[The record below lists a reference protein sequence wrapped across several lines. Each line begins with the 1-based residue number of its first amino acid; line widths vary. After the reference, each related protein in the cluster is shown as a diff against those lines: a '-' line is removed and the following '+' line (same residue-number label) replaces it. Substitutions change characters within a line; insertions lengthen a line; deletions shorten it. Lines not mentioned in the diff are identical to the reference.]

1 MSGKYR
7 KALLGVGTY
16 TSPDGKVVVTPDR
29 LRHWEKEI
37 KRVQEANY
45 VVPMHWDHASDIELL
60 EPIRL
65 DTLHE
70 NKTRSARNTVGK
82 IVDFQVSSD
91 GQAANITLET
101 LTPEAT
107 RAASSNTC
115 FVSPVLFSEWKDGR
129 GNVYKDVIG
138 SVDFV
143 DYPVDA
149 SQGPFEPVQDQP
161 QFMSCVIRMATNSR
175 IFRMASEKDPSS
187 AEPFGSEPAA
197 DATSNPVAEGS
208 DDAITRDT
216 TPPQAGGTSVSDVL
230 DALAQLGLVLPA
242 DTTTSSFL
250 ERLRPAL
257 LTAIAAKQ
265 QPEVEQP
272 ATTLPPE
279 ENQQQPD
286 NPIMSEQPQI
296 AAMSA
301 LKKRIETLES
311 DRIEATRVKL
321 KERIQA
327 LLTSGRCFPHE
338 ANDKTRLLQVQK
350 LSVAADCTVHSGDL
364 DVWLRSRE
372 VLPTGACWDATQ
384 KVSKLGTK
392 PVEAPQSYDT
402 KGSISKREEDEAVA
416 ALTARNK

>member
-7 KALLGVGTY
+7 KAMLEVGTY
-16 TSPDGKVVVTPDR
+16 TSPDGEVVVTPER
-29 LRHWEKEI
+29 LRHWEKEVR
-37 KRVQEANY
+37 RVQEANY
-45 VVPMHWDHASDIELL
+45 VIPMHWDHASDMELL
-60 EPIRL
+60 EPIML

-70 NKTRSARNTVGK
+70 NKTRSAKNTVGK
-82 IVDFQVSSD
+82 IVDFQVAAD

-107 RAASSNTC
+107 RAAASNTC
-115 FVSPVLFSEWKDGR
+115 FVSPVLFSEWRDGR
-129 GNVYKDVIG
+129 GNLYRDVIG

-161 QFMSCVIRMATNSR
+161 QFMSCVIRMATNPR

-197 DATSNPVAEGS
+197 DATSYPVAEGS
-208 DDAITRDT
+208 DDAITTDT

-230 DALAQLGLVLPA
+230 EALAQLGLVLPA
-242 DTTTSSFL
+242 DTTTTSFL

-257 LTAIAAKQ
+257 LTAIAGKQ

-321 KERIQA
+321 KERIQT

-338 ANDKTRLLQVQK
+338 ANDKSRLLQVQK